1 MAIPEPPRSAGAGF
15 QSGLKQS
22 ADTTLS
28 RSDQVEHVLRR
39 LELTITRRLDGLL
52 HGSYLGLLPGAGT
65 EPGESR
71 EYHPG
76 DDVRRM
82 DWPVT
87 ARTQVPYVRQTEA
100 DRELETWIV
109 YDASNS
115 LAFGTALYEKRDLAL
130 AGLAAIVFLA
140 VGGGNRIG
148 AMIAGGT
155 RLMRVPAQ
163 SGMAAAR
170 GLIRTAMTFPAAEQ
184 GQAPVTVG
192 AAIDALRRV
201 HRRRGLAVVISDFLG
216 DPSWEEPLR
225 GLGALQQV
233 LAIDLVD
240 QRDLDL
246 PAVGLLRLVDP
257 ETGEELELQTSRREV
272 RERYAAAARAQR
284 ERIEA
289 GVRRARASHLQLRTD
304 RDWLIDIV
312 RFVGEQKRR
321 RMK

>member
-1 MAIPEPPRSAGAGF
+1 M
-15 QSGLKQS
+15 KQS

-52 HGSYLGLLPGAGT
+52 HGSYLGLLPGAGS

-87 ARTQVPYVRQTEA
+87 ARTRIPYVRQTEA

-115 LAFGTALYEKRDLAL
+115 LAFGTGYYEKRDLAM
-130 AGLAAIVFLA
+130 AGLASIVFLA

-148 AMIAGGT
+148 AMISGGRT
-155 RLMRVPAQ
+155 PVRIPAQ
-163 SGMAAAR
+163 SGLAPAR
-170 GLIRTAMTFPAAEQ
+170 ALMRKAMTFAPAPQ
-184 GQAPVTVG
+184 GEPGVPLAQ
-192 AAIDALRRV
+192 AIDALRRMP
-201 HRRRGLAVVISDFLG
+201 RRRGLAVVVSDFLG
-216 DPSWEEPLR
+216 DDSWHEPLR

-233 LAIDLVD
+233 LAIEVVD
-240 QRDLDL
+240 RRDLDL
-246 PAVGLLRLVDP
+246 PDVGVLTLVDP
-257 ETGEELELQTSRREV
+257 ETGEQLELQTSRRDV
-272 RERYAAAARAQR
+272 RERYEAAARAQR
-284 ERIEA
+284 EQIA
-289 GVRRARASHLQLRTD
+289 TGVRRARASHLQLRTD
-304 RDWLIDIV
+304 RDWLVDIV